1 VLIALSGKPSTS
13 LYLSRKMDLE
23 VVSEIER
30 IKQQL
35 LNIKSIIDSRY
46 SQYYESS
53 NRIEELMAL
62 IKVCR
67 FYSSVE
73 EALKIR

>member
-1 VLIALSGKPSTS
+1 MIALAGKTSTT

-23 VVSEIER
+23 VISEIER

-35 LNIKSIIDSRY
+35 INIKSAIESKY
-46 SQYYESS
+46 SQYYEST
-53 NRIEELMAL
+53 NRIEELTL
-62 IKVCR
+62 LVKVCR
-67 FYSSVE
+67 FYSTVE